1 MFRDAARRLEA
12 LPAVK
17 KKAILKAMTT
27 LEILLLFF
35 EEISGHELYKEFQSW
50 SEFSQRT
57 YDLFIREILLNL
69 RDANHGYG

>member
-1 MFRDAARRLEA
+1 
-12 LPAVK
+12 
-17 KKAILKAMTT
+17 MTT